1 MALDAAGTGARAV
14 GVRPAIKPLGLWQ
27 AYRTARRNVLELIP
41 EAAYREPVL
50 TGGKNPGWIMVTEPE
65 ALERVFKT
73 RAQAYI
79 KSGVMKRLMR
89 PRRGENL
96 AIADHATARWQRRA
110 MAAAFTPGAAE
121 ACTPLI
127 RDAAEAAVRRIA
139 KVAPGRLDLY
149 PEMVTTTCDVICDIA
164 LSGRQ
169 AVDRMLLA
177 DSVNAY
183 IRDVARVSI
192 LDLLG
197 APYWVPRPGEIV
209 HGARG
214 RMDRLIDGI
223 IAQRRS
229 RGPSDPPDFLDRLL
243 AAQDPE
249 TGQRLDALSLRNN
262 LAGFLFAGHET
273 SALSLTWALYLCAS
287 SSAVQEKA
295 AAEAQAALAE
305 GAGSTTL
312 ATRLPYTRQ
321 VIEEALRLFP
331 PAGFLTRTA
340 TEEDELAGQPVRP
353 GMTAILPIYA
363 LHRHALLWDH
373 PETIDPDRFSP
384 ENAAKR
390 HRFAFLPFG
399 GGPRICIGASLA
411 MVETQI
417 ILATVLSRFR
427 VSLPASF
434 QPEPKMWFT
443 LRPATGMPLEVVPR
457 G

>member
-14 GVRPAIKPLGLWQ
+14 GVRPATKPLGLWQ

-50 TGGKNPGWIMVTEPE
+50 TGGKNPGWVMVTDPE

-73 RAQAYI
+73 RAHAYI

-127 RDAAEAAVRRIA
+127 RDAAEAAVGRIA
-139 KVAPGRLDLY
+139 KAAPGRLDLY

-164 LSGRQ
+164 LSGRE
-169 AVDRMLLA
+169 AVDRTVLA

-192 LDLLG
+192 FDLLG

-229 RGPSDPPDFLDRLL
+229 RGPGDPPDFLDRLL
-243 AAQDPE
+243 AARDPE
-249 TGQRLDALSLRNN
+249 TGQTLDALSLRNN

-273 SALSLTWALYLCAS
+273 SALALTWALYLCAAAP
-287 SSAVQEKA
+287 AVQERA
-295 AAEAQAALAE
+295 ADEAQTTF
-305 GAGSTTL
+305 GAGGEDL
-312 ATRLPYTRQ
+312 AHRLSYTRQ
-321 VIEEALRLFP
+321 IIEEALRLYP

-340 TEEDELAGQPVRP
+340 AEDDELAGQPVQP
-353 GMTAILPIYA
+353 GMTVILPIFA
-363 LHRHALLWDH
+363 LHRHARIWEAPDI
-373 PETIDPDRFSP
+373 IDPDRFSP
-384 ENAAKR
+384 ENGAKR

-399 GGPRICIGASLA
+399 AGPRICIGASLA
-411 MVETQI
+411 MTETQI
-417 ILATVLSRFR
+417 VLASILARFR
-427 VSLPASF
+427 VSLPAGF
-434 QPEPKMWFT
+434 TPEPKMWFT
-443 LRPATGMPLEVVPR
+443 LRPATGMPLDVARR